1 MIEVVDTAP
10 DITNNLNQL
19 EQSIKQLSTKNQPKE
34 IKKLIQQNKN
44 RFYQRVSIVKTRLKM
59 MNILLNQW
67 KSLEFDNDDK
77 LSKNIEHQLAYIFLE
92 EQMRMSIAYK
102 MFEYINY
109 EHDFSSK
116 TEQIKAYAR
125 QIVKIL
131 QEPLDLQES
140 TVLTAIESSPRANL
154 SSIRFSNSTTEKLN
168 TTYNLCRSVKTN
180 IVELRKQLNKILV
193 AQYI

>member
-1 MIEVVDTAP
+1 M
-10 DITNNLNQL
+10 
-19 EQSIKQLSTKNQPKE
+19 
-34 IKKLIQQNKN
+34 
-44 RFYQRVSIVKTRLKM
+44 RIVKTQLKR
-59 MNILLNQW
+59 MNILLHQW
-67 KSLEFDNDDK
+67 KSLEFGNDEK

-102 MFEYINY
+102 MFQYINH

-140 TVLTAIESSPRANL
+140 TVLTAIESSPKANL
-154 SSIRFSNSTTEKLN
+154 SSIRFSNSITERLN
-168 TTYNLCRSVKTN
+168 TTYNLCKSVKTN
-180 IVELRKQLNKILV
+180 IIELRKHLNKILV
-193 AQYI
+193 TQYI

>member
-1 MIEVVDTAP
+1 MVEVVDTVP

-19 EQSIKQLSTKNQPKE
+19 EQSINRLSTKNQPKE

-44 RFYQRVSIVKTRLKM
+44 RFHQRMRIIKTQLKRM
-59 MNILLNQW
+59 DILLHQW
-67 KSLEFDNDDK
+67 KSLEFGNDEK

-102 MFEYINY
+102 MFEYVNH

-140 TVLTAIESSPRANL
+140 TVLTAIESSPKANL
-154 SSIRFSNSTTEKLN
+154 SSIRFSNSTTERLN
-168 TTYNLCRSVKTN
+168 TTYNLCKSVKTN
-180 IVELRKQLNKILV
+180 IIELRKHLNKILV

>member
-44 RFYQRVSIVKTRLKM
+44 RFHQRMRIIKTQLKR

-67 KSLEFDNDDK
+67 KSLEFGSDEK

-102 MFEYINY
+102 MFEYTNH